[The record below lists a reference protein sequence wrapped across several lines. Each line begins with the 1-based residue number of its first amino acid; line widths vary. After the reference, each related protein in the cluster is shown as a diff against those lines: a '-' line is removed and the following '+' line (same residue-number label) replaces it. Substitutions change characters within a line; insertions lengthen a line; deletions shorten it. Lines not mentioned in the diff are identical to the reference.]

1 MNLMRKLLFL
11 SFIVSFLFLLS
22 PQQVDA
28 SLVTITEKGELVV
41 NVLSSEDS
49 IELGIPQKEYFEVK
63 EIAESSG
70 ESEASVTIERV
81 NDKVSLTVSSP
92 DSGNKTLDV
101 TDYDDDIVEI
111 EERDRAKI
119 VRLGVVGDKLS
130 IEQRNIIALTDLPI
144 NVDPSNKE
152 LSVTTSSGRK
162 LISVLPRE
170 AIDALMRTKIVNKMG
185 LNERLSIVEEEGG
198 DVSYVIKGQKV
209 INLFNVYDYGI
220 DITARVSVT
229 TGEVV
234 GIDEPEW
241 LKAINFLFV

>member
-1 MNLMRKLLFL
+1 MRKLLSL

-49 IELGIPQKEYFEVK
+49 IDLGIPQKEYFEVK

-81 NDKVSLTVSSP
+81 NDKISLTVSSP
-92 DSGNKTLDV
+92 ESGNKTLDV
-101 TDYDDDIVEI
+101 TNYDDDIVEI
-111 EERDRAKI
+111 EERNRAKI

-130 IEQRNIIALTDLPI
+130 IEQRNIIALTDMPI
-144 NVDPSNKE
+144 NVDPSKKE

-170 AIDALMRTKIVNKMG
+170 AIEALMRTKIVNKMG
-185 LNERLSIVEEEGG
+185 LNERLNIIEEEEG

-209 INLFNVYDYGI
+209 INLFNVYDYEI